1 MPRAGGVYT
10 LPAGNPVVTLTVI
23 STAWANTTMSDIATA
38 LTGSVPTDGTAPMT
52 GPLRLADG
60 AQNAPGL
67 TWATE
72 TTSGWYR
79 IANHQFGFSLNSV
92 TTLQVNASLGW
103 TIGTPAA
110 GTVALNL
117 NAVAG
122 TAGLALNGGTG
133 SFASLGFKDGQAG
146 GTIWSV
152 SVGVGAIGEFD
163 IICNTTGNTALK
175 IIPAGNV
182 SIALPVTGAILA
194 LNSPTYGW
202 NTAANNQSP
211 LDIGLAGAVRA
222 DNATTIALDSNQ
234 YFDGAN
240 WRYKTAAAAGEYFIA
255 AGVHTW
261 NTGAAGAAGA
271 IFAPVTRMSISNA
284 GNVVIATPTS
294 GTALTVTGLA
304 GAGFT
309 NPALQIQ
316 SSTTASQGNG
326 LFLNAGTN
334 ANDLAFNINNA
345 AGTTGLFSIF
355 GNGSITTANATGGT
369 QGLGTLNAAG
379 LFVNGRSV
387 VPVTVSQPGTTSRTT
402 AVLSN
407 DAVFTL
413 PIPSAG
419 TWQFRLDSYINNG
432 GVASAG
438 IVYNINYSAAIT
450 AGAFSGSGEFSGSAI
465 SASGAIISS
474 TVAGSTTNVTTGVLT
489 SGVTSAGTIQGTIV
503 AGAAGTLSLSWAS
516 TSTNGMNIGNGSFTA
531 TRIA

>member
-72 TTSGWYR
+72 TTTGLYR
-79 IANHQFGFSLNSV
+79 IAANQIGFSLNSV
-92 TTLQVNASLGW
+92 TTLQVNAARGW
-103 TIGTPAA
+103 TISTPAA
-110 GTVALNL
+110 ATVALTL

-133 SFASLGFKDGQAG
+133 SFASLGFKDGQTG

-175 IIPAGNV
+175 IVPAGNV
-182 SIALPVTGAILA
+182 
-194 LNSPTYGW
+194 
-202 NTAANNQSP
+202 
-211 LDIGLAGAVRA
+211 
-222 DNATTIALDSNQ
+222 TIPA
-234 YFDGAN
+234 
-240 WRYKTAAAAGEYFIA
+240 
-255 AGVHTW
+255 
-261 NTGAAGAAGA
+261 
-271 IFAPVTRMSISNA
+271 
-284 GNVVIATPTS
+284 PTS
-294 GTALTVTGLA
+294 GTALTVKSSTAAVPAIIADNSAAGGDAFTVSCSANATGLRA
-304 GAGFT
+304 WTTRVGSTGSYVICTAADSGADINNALILARDAASNFLGATIVAPVSGNNALVVNGTPGTFPGGF
-309 NPALQIQ
+309 ALVINQ
-316 SSTTASQGNG
+316 TATASQAFG
-326 LFLNAGTN
+326 LAINAGTN
-334 ANDLAFNINNA
+334 TNDFVLRLVNA
-345 AGTTGLFSIF
+345 AQTTELLNVHG
-355 GNGSITTANATGGT
+355 TGGMT
-369 QGLGTLNAAG
+369 LGAPTGGELGLGTLNAVA
-379 LFVNGRSV
+379 LFVNGRPV
-387 VPVTVSQPGTTSRTT
+387 VPITVSQPGTTSRTT

-413 PIPSAG
+413 SIPSAG

-503 AGAAGTLSLSWAS
+503 AGAAGSLSLSWAS